1 LTNQNFQVQYR
12 RSAPRQANLVV
23 FAGGEIAHS
32 SKVDEISLVD
42 ENVM

>member
-1 LTNQNFQVQYR
+1 
-12 RSAPRQANLVV
+12 V